1 MEPKFI
7 TFIQCTF
14 DNKWRHAARSDEE
27 QEKNMEMRNMIVFRS
42 IESDAKINLID
53 TNLKEVRLQ
62 FRSEALVGIGNGM
75 LYCNGVDVIDIQI
88 RNTPPEFSTPIP
100 RDSIN
105 GQIVTAKE
113 DLNSADHYS
122 NNCESR
128 FF

>member
-1 MEPKFI
+1 
-7 TFIQCTF
+7 
-14 DNKWRHAARSDEE
+14 
-27 QEKNMEMRNMIVFRS
+27 MEMRNMIVFRS
-42 IESDAKINLID
+42 TESDAKINLID
-53 TNLKEVRLQ
+53 MNLKEVRLQ

-88 RNTPPEFSTPIP
+88 RNTPPEFSTPIS

-113 DLNSADHYS
+113 DLNSADHNS

>member
-14 DNKWRHAARSDEE
+14 DNKCRHAARSDEG

-42 IESDAKINLID
+42 TETDAKINLID
-53 TNLKEVRLQ
+53 MNLKEVRLQ

-113 DLNSADHYS
+113 DLNSADHNN
-122 NNCESR
+122 NNCECR